1 MRQRK
6 TLKRGRSVTIRVV
19 PILLAGGIGY
29 LIGGLHT
36 SALRS
41 TDLSAA
47 DSVALRFPDAWNN
60 AAAAAKAAPRWAMM
74 SASAA
79 NVAGDAQLA
88 LLSPEPM
95 IPQSITQ
102 TVPQTNSQA
111 NPPVTSDAAPT
122 TDSQTP
128 VQLAAL
134 ETVGSSPMMDLS
146 APVQAIAQTPR
157 IAPSVL
163 AQPVRPKTAAAPTTP
178 APHPHVVNRPGYM
191 LDDAQIA
198 SIKERLH
205 LTPDQEQMWP
215 AVEAALRNMTYTQ
228 VQEARAVRGG
238 SSNTQVAAVD
248 PDAVQGL
255 KSAAVPLIMSFNAD
269 QKEEVRSIVHVM
281 GLDQLA
287 SQF

>member
-1 MRQRK
+1 MRRRK
-6 TLKRGRSVTIRVV
+6 TLKRSRSVTVRVV

-36 SALRS
+36 SGLRN

-47 DSVALRFPDAWNN
+47 ELVALRFPDAWNN
-60 AAAAAKAAPRWAMM
+60 AASAAKAAPQWAMM
-74 SASAA
+74 SVSAA

-95 IPQSITQ
+95 IPQ
-102 TVPQTNSQA
+102 TVSQ
-111 NPPVTSDAAPT
+111 NPPTTSDAAPT
-122 TDSQTP
+122 SGTQVP
-128 VQLAAL
+128 LQLASL
-134 ETVGSSPMMDLS
+134 ETAGSSSAADQS
-146 APVQAIAQTPR
+146 APAQATLPTPR
-157 IAPSVL
+157 AAPAAL
-163 AQPVRPKTAAAPTTP
+163 AQPISRPKAVAAAP
-178 APHPHVVNRPGYM
+178 ASVPHPHVVNRPGYM

-205 LTPDQEQMWP
+205 LTPDQEEMWP
-215 AVEAALRNMTYTQ
+215 AVEAALRNMAYTH
-228 VQEARAVRGG
+228 VQDARAVRGG
-238 SSNTQVAAVD
+238 SSNAAVAAVD

-269 QKEEVRSIVHVM
+269 QKEEVRTIVHVM